1 MRPAIA
7 FLGKVTCLIKWSHT
21 ENSWLIV
28 NAWENKIKE
37 LHFKAR
43 YFILLLHVTADVVLS
58 TWNRCL
64 TYVYVWRLWR
74 SFIVLFSTLVQ
85 IVENMN
91 IKTDWLIDFGVL
103 NATFSNI
110 SAISWRPVLLVEEA
124 GISRENHRQWTSN
137 W

>member
-1 MRPAIA
+1 VKPTIS
-7 FLGKVTCLIKWSHT
+7 FLGQVTCLIKWSHT

-28 NAWENKIKE
+28 NARENKIKE
-37 LHFKAR
+37 LHFKTR

-64 TYVYVWRLWR
+64 PYVYVWRLWR

-110 SAISWRPVLLVEEA
+110 SAISWRPVLLVEEV
-124 GISRENHRQWTSN
+124 GVSGENHRQWTSN